1 MNGAMPERTPP
12 IAKRFENRRMRT
24 IAGYRGGFEMRVKD
38 LELRKENLRLKRE
51 KRNASSTR
59 ARRGAIKSKEFLM
72 RSKG

>member
-1 MNGAMPERTPP
+1 
-12 IAKRFENRRMRT
+12 
-24 IAGYRGGFEMRVKD
+24 MRVKD